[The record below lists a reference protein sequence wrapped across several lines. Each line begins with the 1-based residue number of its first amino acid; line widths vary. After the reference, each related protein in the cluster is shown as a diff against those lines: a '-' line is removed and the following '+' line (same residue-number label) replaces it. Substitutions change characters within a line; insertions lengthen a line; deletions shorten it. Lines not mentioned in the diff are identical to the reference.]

1 MHERTT
7 PLFKPLC
14 SRHDMLIKFL
24 TVRKLLQA
32 PPNCQLR
39 LIHLTYFNLHVER
52 PEHLQILLYSC
63 FESSDVKI
71 ATSQH
76 NILEQLRSHLSWAF
90 SDSLHYSL
98 WHPSLVDSDVSR
110 VEQNLRHCESFI
122 PYFDYLF
129 LLAPFRQGIP
139 HITSFN
145 SFVIRKY
152 KFFNHSSRFAH
163 LEILGESIRN
173 ESARF
178 FYLVNYCDFV
188 FKVDLFERKRLH

>member
-7 PLFKPLC
+7 PLFKPLR

-90 SDSLHYSL
+90 SDRLHYSL

-122 PYFDYLF
+122 PYLYYL
-129 LLAPFRQGIP
+129 LLLTPFRQRIS

-145 SFVIRKY
+145 SFVIWQY
-152 KFFNHSSRFAH
+152 KFFHHTASFAH
-163 LEILGESIRN
+163 L
-173 ESARF
+173 
-178 FYLVNYCDFV
+178 
-188 FKVDLFERKRLH
+188 